1 MDRKACERLWATNKY
16 LVLSHSQKV
25 YLQIR
30 EYLKQEVV
38 EVAVVERL
46 IQEALSLEENRLA
59 VVNAYQHIWGYFKKF
74 ATDEE
79 KTQFLKR
86 LKGYQDGVIVKEI
99 VLAYLKELLEKYPNS
114 YLEKAT
120 LFKQNQNGGSVDE
133 TLA

>member
-30 EYLKQEVV
+30 EYLKREVV

-46 IQEALSLEENRLA
+46 IQEAVSLEENRLA